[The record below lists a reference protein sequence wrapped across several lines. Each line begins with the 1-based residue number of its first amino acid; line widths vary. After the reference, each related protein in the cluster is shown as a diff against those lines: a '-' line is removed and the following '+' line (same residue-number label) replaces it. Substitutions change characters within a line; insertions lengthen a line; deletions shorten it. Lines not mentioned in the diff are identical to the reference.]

1 MVKVRLSKQGS
12 KKNTFYRIVA
22 MEEGRARGGKTLDT
36 LGYWYPKKK
45 SVSIDKKKLAHWVS
59 LGAQTTK
66 ALEKLIKDTKYERT
80 S

>member
-1 MVKVRLSKQGS
+1 MVKLRLTKLGS

-22 MEEGRARGGKTLDT
+22 IEEGRARGGRTLDT

-45 SVSIDKKKLAHWVS
+45 SVSIDKKKLAHWVR

-66 ALEKLIKDTKYERT
+66 GLEKVIKNTL
-80 S
+80 

>member
-45 SVSIDKKKLAHWVS
+45 SINIDK
-59 LGAQTTK
+59 G
-66 ALEKLIKDTKYERT
+66 
-80 S
+80 